1 MSRAVT
7 VIVAS
12 SFVVT
17 TLAFTNNVVSFCSA
31 ILYVQAGW
39 FDTAAWMEKVVG
51 ETPITGQRCSV
62 FSGFI
67 QFIAHQRI
75 DIIGRAKSVEATF
88 KVSNDVLDPVHVR
101 AKFFLL

>member
-12 SFVVT
+12 SFVAT
-17 TLAFTNNVVSFCSA
+17 TFAFTNNVVPFRPA
-31 ILYVQAGW
+31 IFNVQAGW
-39 FDTAAWMEKVVG
+39 FDTAAWMEEVVG
-51 ETPITGQRCSV
+51 ETPVTGQRCSV

-67 QFIAHQRI
+67 QFITHQRI

-88 KVSNDVLDPVHVR
+88 KVPNDVLDPVHVR